1 MSAASFVTGET
12 LVHIESARADTHDL
26 IFGGDD
32 SAADPSNRSLNR
44 ISSRTRSAHTS
55 LFSACRSRSQLYVLL
70 SATAFWPVIVAILTT
85 AGAFHN
91 FVIRRFEE

>member
-1 MSAASFVTGET
+1 
-12 LVHIESARADTHDL
+12 
-26 IFGGDD
+26 
-32 SAADPSNRSLNR
+32 
-44 ISSRTRSAHTS
+44 

-91 FVIRRFEE
+91 FVMHRFEE

>member
-1 MSAASFVTGET
+1 LSLT
-12 LVHIESARADTHDL
+12 LA
-26 IFGGDD
+26 G
-32 SAADPSNRSLNR
+32 
-44 ISSRTRSAHTS
+44 
-55 LFSACRSRSQLYVLL
+55 LYVLL